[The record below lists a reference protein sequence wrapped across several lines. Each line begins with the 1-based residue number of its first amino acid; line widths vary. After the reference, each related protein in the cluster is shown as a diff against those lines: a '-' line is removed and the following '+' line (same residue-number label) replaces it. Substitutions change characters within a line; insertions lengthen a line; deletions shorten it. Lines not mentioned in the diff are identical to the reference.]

1 MAQVP
6 DELYASLKDAESGN
20 NPDIPPSPK
29 GAIGIAQLMPATAKE
44 MGVNPYNPVEN
55 ERGGKD
61 YLGKLIDQYEGDIPK
76 ALAAYNWGQGNV
88 KRKGIEN
95 APEETRN
102 YVTKVLGGW
111 QARSK
116 DDIKPT
122 ISKTLEDFTSK
133 FMKTAEAAEKPSFDD
148 LVKEVQ
154 GIKKEDKRP
163 SFDSLVKDVQSTIPK
178 TTADKVDMIPGPH
191 GESIPIPKPYEEPK
205 RTLGEKAVGGLEAGL
220 SMASAI
226 PATLAAPVQAL
237 VNKARGAKGTAADLY
252 ADALES
258 NIYHPHSEAGREYLG
273 NIAEFVDKS
282 GIVALGPVGAEVG
295 QIGKAVSAAAKQG
308 GMIAREEAAGLKT
321 LYKQGS
327 PEGTIFPKI
336 PPKTPVDYTKQGSRT
351 VQQERIAE
359 WQKMGYIFS
368 PNQANPNLLNGILEG
383 ISGKIKTAQG
393 GATENQVNTDSIAR
407 RSIGLNEE
415 APLTRDTYKA
425 VREKEGESYQNI
437 KSLTDQWK
445 PTTQWF
451 DAIDNIGDAT
461 TRLIKKLKPL
471 DDPSGEV
478 DNLKAVLKNN
488 TWNPEECIELS
499 KFLRRKAEDFF
510 ASSDG
515 KSRAIG
521 RAYRSADKAL
531 AEMIEANLDRT
542 GKVELL
548 KQWQDSRKV
557 IAITHA
563 LEKATNE
570 AGHVDFVK
578 LAGQLKRG
586 VPLTGELKS
595 AAEFAGTFPQ
605 FARTP
610 QQIGSVLPINALDGL
625 AAISKGLISSAVGL
639 RPLTRAIILSKP
651 YQKTLGAVKNVK
663 ESPTYPKGMDMTP
676 KPVEMPKQSPRSRRI
691 VVEPEETKK
700 SSYVTGTPYRMDETT
715 GRLVSESK
723 GLTGATPD
731 VIYSADR
738 DLKSAQQ
745 KLYTGRKFDLTA
757 EERIALDKYDA
768 EVLQADPSKNKVV
781 EGGKILSEQPKTSL
795 TSGIPYTMS
804 GEKLV
809 QETPKGTTL
818 TEPVSD
824 LQNAAKKIQ
833 EGRAHELTP
842 EEKISWAKKQIEILR
857 PGAAYKQKKIYPPE
871 EQVKSNNVN
880 KKDARRI
887 KPLEDVRLK
896 NPEVQTELKAMAEE
910 SGWAEIGGK
919 GIWDEEKGA
928 YKEERTTWLKNDPRS
943 EWYGAGLGSK
953 EFIIEAVRKSI
964 AGEPMYAPEK
974 YVVKHMI
981 NYIHD
986 KVFPLIAESTPEEFD
1001 SVGAFEYDNA
1011 ETEALDRALGNTL
1024 EKNEADWADMGGKTT
1039 TATKNLNTEQIDE
1052 LLGGKVKK

>member
-178 TTADKVDMIPGPH
+178 TTADKVDMIPGVH

-205 RTLGEKAVGGLEAGL
+205 RRTLGEKAVGVLDAGL
-220 SMASAI
+220 STVSVI
-226 PATLAAPVQAL
+226 PAALAAIVDAP

-252 ADALES
+252 ADALEK
-258 NIYHPHSEAGREYLG
+258 NIHQPHSEAGREYLG
-273 NIAEFVDKS
+273 NIDEFVAESK
-282 GIVALGPVGAEVG
+282 IPALPLLGPEFGV
-295 QIGKAVSAAAKQG
+295 IGKAGSAAGKQA

-351 VQQERIAE
+351 VQQERAAE
-359 WQKMGYIFS
+359 GQKMGLFLS
-368 PNQANPNLLNGILEG
+368 PTQANPNLLNSILEG

-393 GATENQVNTDSIAR
+393 ASTKNEVFYDSIAR
-407 RSIGLNEE
+407 RSVGLNEE

-437 KSLTDQWK
+437 KSLTDQWE

-451 DAIDNIGDAT
+451 KAIDNIGDAT

-471 DDPSGEV
+471 SDPSGEV

-499 KFLRRKAEDFF
+499 KFLRIKAADFF

-531 AEMIEANLDRT
+531 AEMIGANLERT
-542 GKVELL
+542 GKFELL
-548 KQWQDSRKV
+548 KQWQDSREV

-570 AGHVDFVK
+570 AGHVDMVK

-605 FARTP
+605 LSRTP
-610 QQIGSVLPINALDGL
+610 QQIGSVLPIDALDGL
-625 AAISKGLISSAVGL
+625 VAISKGLISSGLGL
-639 RPLTRAIILSKP
+639 RPLTRAVILSKP

-663 ESPTYPKGMDMTP
+663 KSPTYPKGMDMTP

-700 SSYVTGTPYRMDETT
+700 ASYVTGTPYRMDET
-715 GRLVSESK
+715 K
-723 GLTGATPD
+723 
-731 VIYSADR
+731 
-738 DLKSAQQ
+738 
-745 KLYTGRKFDLTA
+745 
-757 EERIALDKYDA
+757 
-768 EVLQADPSKNKVV
+768 
-781 EGGKILSEQPKTSL
+781 
-795 TSGIPYTMS
+795 
-804 GEKLV
+804 
-809 QETPKGTTL
+809 
-818 TEPVSD
+818 
-824 LQNAAKKIQ
+824 
-833 EGRAHELTP
+833 
-842 EEKISWAKKQIEILR
+842 
-857 PGAAYKQKKIYPPE
+857 
-871 EQVKSNNVN
+871 
-880 KKDARRI
+880 
-887 KPLEDVRLK
+887 
-896 NPEVQTELKAMAEE
+896 
-910 SGWAEIGGK
+910 
-919 GIWDEEKGA
+919 
-928 YKEERTTWLKNDPRS
+928 
-943 EWYGAGLGSK
+943 
-953 EFIIEAVRKSI
+953 
-964 AGEPMYAPEK
+964 
-974 YVVKHMI
+974 
-981 NYIHD
+981 
-986 KVFPLIAESTPEEFD
+986 
-1001 SVGAFEYDNA
+1001 
-1011 ETEALDRALGNTL
+1011 
-1024 EKNEADWADMGGKTT
+1024 
-1039 TATKNLNTEQIDE
+1039 
-1052 LLGGKVKK
+1052 

>member
-178 TTADKVDMIPGPH
+178 TTADKVAMIPGPH

-205 RTLGEKAVGGLEAGL
+205 RTLGEKAVGVLDAGL
-220 SMASAI
+220 SAVSVI
-226 PATLAAPVQAL
+226 PATLAAFIDAP
-237 VNKARGAKGTAADLY
+237 VNKARGAKGDFLDLY

-258 NIYHPHSEAGREYLG
+258 NISPPHSEAGREYLG
-273 NIAEFVDKS
+273 NIAEFIDESKLA
-282 GIVALGPVGAEVG
+282 GLPLLGPEFGV
-295 QIGKAVSAAAKQG
+295 IGKAASAAGKQG
-308 GMIAREEAAGLKT
+308 VRIAREEAAGLKT

-336 PPKTPVDYTKQGSRT
+336 PPKTPVDYTKQVSRT
-351 VQQERIAE
+351 VQQERAAE
-359 WQKMGYIFS
+359 GQKMGYIFS
-368 PNQANPNLLNGILEG
+368 PTQANPNLLNGILEG
-383 ISGKIKTAQG
+383 ISGKIKTGQG
-393 GATENQVNTDSIAR
+393 ASTENQVLTDSVSR

-437 KSLTDQWK
+437 KSLTDQWE

-471 DDPSGEV
+471 ADPSGEV

-488 TWNPEECIELS
+488 TWNPEESIELS
-499 KFLRRKAEDFF
+499 KFLRRKAGDFF

-531 AEMIEANLDRT
+531 AEMIGANLDRT
-542 GKVELL
+542 EKGELL

-570 AGHVDFVK
+570 AGHVDAAK

-595 AAEFAGTFPQ
+595 SAEFAGTFPQ
-605 FARTP
+605 LARTP
-610 QQIGSVLPINALDGL
+610 QQIGSVLPIDALDGL
-625 AAISKGLISSAVGL
+625 VAISKGLISSGLGL

-700 SSYVTGTPYRMDETT
+700 ASYVTGTPYRMDETT

-731 VIYSADR
+731 VMYSADR

-757 EERIALDKYDA
+757 EERIALAKY
-768 EVLQADPSKNKVV
+768 EV
-781 EGGKILSEQPKTSL
+781 EILRPD
-795 TSGIPYTMS
+795 GIPYTMS

-833 EGRAHELTP
+833 EGRAHE
-842 EEKISWAKKQIEILR
+842 
-857 PGAAYKQKKIYPPE
+857 
-871 EQVKSNNVN
+871 
-880 KKDARRI
+880 
-887 KPLEDVRLK
+887 
-896 NPEVQTELKAMAEE
+896 
-910 SGWAEIGGK
+910 
-919 GIWDEEKGA
+919 
-928 YKEERTTWLKNDPRS
+928 
-943 EWYGAGLGSK
+943 
-953 EFIIEAVRKSI
+953 F
-964 AGEPMYAPEK
+964 
-974 YVVKHMI
+974 
-981 NYIHD
+981 
-986 KVFPLIAESTPEEFD
+986 TPEEFD
-1001 SVGAFEYDNA
+1001 SVGAFEYDEA
-1011 ETEALDRALGNTL
+1011 ETDALDRALGNTL
-1024 EKNEADWADMGGKTT
+1024 EKNEADLADMNGKTT